1 MRYCRKGSIRIFG
14 YVVNFSGFTDGMQ
27 GFMVKPN
34 HLILQEIF
42 MTVLQSGSVQANGL
56 TFHYRS
62 AGTGPLV
69 LCLHGFPD
77 HAYTYDSLL
86 PELAA
91 AGFWGVAPFMR
102 GYAPTTAPADGRY
115 QAVLLAQ
122 DALALINALGAEQA
136 FLVGHDW
143 GAQAVYG
150 ATILAPQRVRRLVT
164 LGAAHPGAVR
174 GTAAW
179 DYHRL
184 KGIWHAFFFQM
195 PFAEQAVAANDFA
208 FLEAWWRDAS
218 PEHEASA
225 EYMARLK
232 DTFRQPGVVS
242 AALNYYRH
250 TFHPGNRD
258 PALQSLQERLTSAV
272 TVPTLAFH
280 GTRDRP
286 GRLEAFAGM
295 DDLFTGGLDKVILP
309 GAGHFVHLERPAQV
323 NPQIVAFFKAA
334 RS

>member
-1 MRYCRKGSIRIFG
+1 MTTLHTGSIA
-14 YVVNFSGFTDGMQ
+14 
-27 GFMVKPN
+27 
-34 HLILQEIF
+34 
-42 MTVLQSGSVQANGL
+42 ANGI
-56 TFHYRS
+56 TFHYLE
-62 AGTGPLV
+62 AGAGPLV

-77 HAYTYDSLL
+77 HAYTYSTLL

-91 AGFWGVAPFMR
+91 AGFRGVAPFMR

-122 DALALINALGAEQA
+122 DALALVTALGAERA
-136 FLVGHDW
+136 CLVGHDW

-150 ATILAPQRVRRLVT
+150 ATILAPQRVLRLVT
-164 LGAAHPGAVR
+164 LGAAHPAAVR
-174 GTAAW
+174 GAATS

-208 FLEAWWRDAS
+208 FIEQWWKDAA
-218 PEHEASA
+218 PEHEAPP

-232 DTFRQPGVVS
+232 ETFRQPGVVT

-250 TFHPGNRD
+250 TFHPDNRD
-258 PALQSLQERLTSAV
+258 PALQALQERLSGPV

-286 GRLEAFAGM
+286 GRLEAFTGM
-295 DDLFTGGLDKVILP
+295 DDLFTSSLEKVVLP
-309 GAGHFVHLERPAQV
+309 GSGHFVHLERPAVV
-323 NPQIVAFFKAA
+323 NSKIVAFLQAA
-334 RS
+334 GS